1 MHLTIVFLL
10 AAYVLSQFYRVF
22 LAVLTPVLG
31 GELGMT
37 AEQLALALGLWFAA
51 FAAMQIPVGNA
62 LDRHGPRRTTA
73 LLLGL
78 GGAGG
83 AAVFAL
89 AQTPVH
95 VYLAMALLGFGC
107 SPVLMAGYYVVA
119 HAFRPQMFSILAA
132 ALLGGGSL
140 GNILGAAPMAAVVEA
155 WGWRAAMWGLMGV
168 TVIVAG
174 GLWAFAR
181 DPQRAPATPSAAKGS
196 ILDVLRNPGFLLILP
211 IAFTG
216 QAAASGIR
224 GAWAGLWADQVHGA
238 DSLTI
243 GHITLVMSL
252 AMVVGTFAYGPADRI
267 LGTHKRVV
275 LWGNICLCV
284 ALAFLVA
291 VPSASLLWGA
301 VAFAAVGAF
310 GSSYP
315 VIMAHGRGYF
325 APNMVGRGMTVL
337 NLMSIGGVAV
347 AQFGSAP
354 LFRAVSAGGDATFA
368 YRMLFLFFLLPVV
381 IALVF
386 YLFAADKPAAEG

>member
-1 MHLTIVFLL
+1 MRLTIIFLL

-22 LAVLTPVLG
+22 LAVLTPVLSAD
-31 GELGMT
+31 LGMT

-51 FAAMQIPVGNA
+51 FAGMQIPVGNA
-62 LDRHGPRRTTA
+62 LDRYGPRWTTA

-83 AAVFAL
+83 AAAFAL
-89 AQTPVH
+89 AQTPGH

-140 GNILGAAPMAAVVEA
+140 GNILGAAPMAAAVEA
-155 WGWRAAMWGLMGV
+155 WGWRAAMWALAGL
-168 TVIVAG
+168 TVVIAA

-181 DPQRAPATPSAAKGS
+181 DPVRAPAPPSAAKGS
-196 ILDVLRNPGFLLILP
+196 VLDVLRNPGFLLILP

-216 QAAASGIR
+216 QAAAAGIR

-238 DSLTI
+238 NSLLI
-243 GHITLVMSL
+243 GHVTLAMSL
-252 AMVVGTFAYGPADRI
+252 AMVVGTFAYGPADRV
-267 LGTHKRVV
+267 LGSHKRVV
-275 LWGNICLCV
+275 LWGNICLCL
-284 ALAFLVA
+284 ALAVLV
-291 VPSASLLWGA
+291 VWPGLSLLWGA
-301 VAFAAVGAF
+301 VALAAIGAF

-315 VIMAHGRGYF
+315 VIMAHGRAYF
-325 APNMVGRGMTVL
+325 APHMVGRGMTVL

-354 LFRAVSAGGDATFA
+354 LFRAVSAGGDTLFT

-381 IALVF
+381 VSLIF
-386 YLFAADKPAAEG
+386 YLFSADKPVAEG